1 MCVQIALL
9 YWELRETPGGKVTP
23 RPRSAP
29 PSSCS
34 WPRLFGRWW
43 TKVTKIVLNLV
54 TALWCSEL
62 CSCHHFL
69 TDHFR
74 PRRSLVFA
82 SWSAGEYGN
91 IGATE
96 WLEASAEQ
104 LSVHSQRNCWLKKK
118 KFSSCACFQSYMSS
132 VDRSVFTY
140 ISLDGVVMGEWL
152 HWCLQLPGGRFLL
165 IGVYS
170 SKGSAPLWLRQVR
183 CFTASWREPWKRW
196 RRHI

>member
-9 YWELRETPGGKVTP
+9 YWELRETPGGKVTA
-23 RPRSAP
+23 RPRSAL

-54 TALWCSEL
+54 PALWCSEL
-62 CSCHHFL
+62 CSCHRFL

-96 WLEASAEQ
+96 WLEASTEK
-104 LSVHSQRNCWLKKK
+104 LSVHGQRNCCLKKK
-118 KFSSCACFQSYMSS
+118 NNNILLLCLFSELHVLSRQECFHIHQPGRSS
-132 VDRSVFTY
+132 
-140 ISLDGVVMGEWL
+140 DG
-152 HWCLQLPGGRFLL
+152 
-165 IGVYS
+165 
-170 SKGSAPLWLRQVR
+170 
-183 CFTASWREPWKRW
+183 
-196 RRHI
+196 